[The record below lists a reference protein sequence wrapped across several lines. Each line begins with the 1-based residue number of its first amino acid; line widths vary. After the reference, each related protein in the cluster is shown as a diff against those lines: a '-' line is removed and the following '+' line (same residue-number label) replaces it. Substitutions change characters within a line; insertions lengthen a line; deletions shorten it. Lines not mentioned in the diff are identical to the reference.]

1 MGRLTDIKLATD
13 CTENVPPGWMTTVQW
28 AAEEGKSIPRTS
40 AIIRELVR
48 AGHVESRNFVVQAG
62 SRVLPVPHYRLV
74 ADNKK

>member
-1 MGRLTDIKLATD
+1 MGRLTDTKLATD
-13 CTENVPPGWMTTVQW
+13 CIDKVPDGWMTTVQW

-74 ADNKK
+74 SDKKK